1 MLDYLFR
8 LKNVIEQ
15 NRGHIKAANVLQ
27 RYHNSR
33 LERLN
38 TLEKENVLE
47 MKNKKNTGEKET
59 KETKDVKLSESHKS
73 HLANFRFT
81 KLFLDLFY
89 NIYFRFQRMAVGA
102 KGNVRIS
109 SVYMKQNCCQRNLR
123 RKRKYTNKDVYY
135 VVFQATSSVEIHQQ
149 RYFHSNSKQSV

>member
-1 MLDYLFR
+1 
-8 LKNVIEQ
+8 
-15 NRGHIKAANVLQ
+15 
-27 RYHNSR
+27 
-33 LERLN
+33 
-38 TLEKENVLE
+38 

-59 KETKDVKLSESHKS
+59 KETKNVKLSENHKL

-109 SVYMKQNCCQRNLR
+109 RVLHETKLL
-123 RKRKYTNKDVYY
+123 
-135 VVFQATSSVEIHQQ
+135 
-149 RYFHSNSKQSV
+149 SKKFKEKKKIYK

>member
-1 MLDYLFR
+1 
-8 LKNVIEQ
+8 
-15 NRGHIKAANVLQ
+15 
-27 RYHNSR
+27 
-33 LERLN
+33 
-38 TLEKENVLE
+38 

-89 NIYFRFQRMAVGA
+89 NIFFRFQRMAVGA

-109 SVYMKQNCCQRNLR
+109 RVLHETKLL
-123 RKRKYTNKDVYY
+123 
-135 VVFQATSSVEIHQQ
+135 
-149 RYFHSNSKQSV
+149 SKKFKEKKKIYK